1 MAAQIPSGTSPDEV
15 AVHNYADFVRITF
28 KDSKQTLFFD
38 HSFHN
43 KALFYQRIAPANQT
57 ILKACSNKQRSI
69 HTILDLTA
77 GWGIDSFILA
87 QHGKQVTML
96 EQNSF
101 IASILSASLRSAEAY
116 SRTKQAVSR
125 ITLKACNSLDY
136 LRSLKSHED
145 FDCIYIDPMFPERKS
160 GAKPAKEMQ
169 LLQKLTDN
177 LEVTSCFELALQ
189 KATNRVVVKRPAKA
203 ETITLKK
210 PDFSYKEKSVRF
222 DIYLSR

>member
-1 MAAQIPSGTSPDEV
+1 MATHISSEDLPDEV
-15 AVHNYADFVRITF
+15 VVIKHADYVRITF
-28 KDSKQTLFFD
+28 KDSKQSLSFD

-43 KALFYQRIAPANQT
+43 NALFYQRIEPANQA

-69 HTILDLTA
+69 NTVLDLTA

-96 EQNSF
+96 EQNSL
-101 IASILSASLRSAEAY
+101 ITSILSTSLDNAAKH
-116 SRTKQAVSR
+116 SRTKQAVDR
-125 ITLKACNSLDY
+125 MTLKTGNSLDY
-136 LRSLKSHED
+136 LRSLENKPG
-145 FDCIYIDPMFPERKS
+145 FDCIYIDPMFPQRKS
-160 GAKPAKEMQ
+160 GARPAKEMQ

-177 LEVTSCFELALQ
+177 LDMVSCFEQALQ

-203 ETITLKK
+203 GTLTSRK
-210 PDFSYKEKSVRF
+210 PDLSYKEKSVRF

>member
-1 MAAQIPSGTSPDEV
+1 MSSD
-15 AVHNYADFVRITF
+15 AVVVEEHADFVRVIIN
-28 KDSKQTLFFD
+28 DLEQPLFFD

-43 KALFYQRIAPANQT
+43 KTLFYQRIAPANQT
-57 ILKACSNKQRSI
+57 ILKACSNKKRSI
-69 HTILDLTA
+69 HSVLDLTA

-96 EQNSF
+96 EQNAL
-101 IASILSASLRSAEAY
+101 ITSILNTSLQMAEKH

-125 ITLKACNSLDY
+125 IRLETCNSHDY
-136 LRSLKSHED
+136 LRSLNSHEV

-169 LLQKLTDN
+169 LLQKLTGN
-177 LEVTSCFELALQ
+177 LNILDCFELALQ

-203 ETITLKK
+203 ETLTKII
-210 PDFSYKEKSVRF
+210 PDLSYREKTVRF
-222 DIYLSR
+222 DVYLSK